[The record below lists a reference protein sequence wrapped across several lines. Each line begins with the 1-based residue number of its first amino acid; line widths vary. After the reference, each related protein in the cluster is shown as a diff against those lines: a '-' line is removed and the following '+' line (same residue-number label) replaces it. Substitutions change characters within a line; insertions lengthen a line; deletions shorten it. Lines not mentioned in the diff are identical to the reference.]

1 MSGVG
6 RKSLQE
12 KGRKKLPVALHSQG
26 LCACTAYSAL
36 GWWIGGGRKRKPIP
50 NAHLEEIAEPF
61 FSKMYPQSW
70 HQMFSQNFEIKHFIL
85 K

>member
-1 MSGVG
+1 M
-6 RKSLQE
+6 LA
-12 KGRKKLPVALHSQG
+12 LP
-26 LCACTAYSAL
+26 SAL

-70 HQMFSQNFEIKHFIL
+70 HQMFSENFEIKHLIL

>member
-1 MSGVG
+1 M
-6 RKSLQE
+6 LA
-12 KGRKKLPVALHSQG
+12 LP
-26 LCACTAYSAL
+26 SAL

-70 HQMFSQNFEIKHFIL
+70 HQMFRENFEI
-85 K
+85 

>member
-70 HQMFSQNFEIKHFIL
+70 HQIF
-85 K
+85 

>member
-1 MSGVG
+1 M
-6 RKSLQE
+6 LA
-12 KGRKKLPVALHSQG
+12 LP
-26 LCACTAYSAL
+26 SAL

-70 HQMFSQNFEIKHFIL
+70 HQMFRENFENWYQVFFETIKSGSFSRF
-85 K
+85 